1 MTTAGEGRRTSLAL
15 DDGPL
20 GRVYADVEA
29 YYEARVA
36 RFGATPLGVDW
47 SCQAT
52 QELRFVQLLKNCDFT
67 ASFQL
72 NDIGCG
78 YGALCA
84 FLDRRYPESGID
96 YLGVDLS
103 RAMISRARRRF
114 SRPARR
120 FRVGKAAPRSADYS
134 VASGI
139 MNVNVGYTRGVWEDF
154 IAAML
159 RDMRQT
165 SRRGF
170 SVNFMTTAAA
180 AGTADD
186 SRKASLY
193 TTDPEPWVRYC
204 EHELGCAVEL
214 IDNYGMREFT
224 LLARCDKISAHH

>member
-20 GRVYADVEA
+20 GRIYADVEA
-29 YYEARVA
+29 YYAARVA
-36 RFGATPLGVDW
+36 RFGATPRGVDW

-52 QELRFVQLLKNCDFT
+52 QDLRFVQLLKICDFS
-67 ASFQL
+67 APFQL

-84 FLDRRYPESGID
+84 FLDARHPEAGID
-96 YLGVDLS
+96 YLGIDLS
-103 RAMISRARRRF
+103 RAMIGRARRRF
-114 SRPARR
+114 SRPGRR
-120 FRVGKAAPRSADYS
+120 FRVGNAGFRSADYS

-139 MNVNVGYTRGVWEDF
+139 MNVNVGYARSVWEDF

-186 SRKASLY
+186 SCRASLY
-193 TTDPEPWVRYC
+193 TSDPEPWVRYC
-204 EHELGCAVEL
+204 ERELGCTVAVIE
-214 IDNYGMREFT
+214 NYGMKEFT
-224 LLARCDKISAHH
+224 LLARCDQARH